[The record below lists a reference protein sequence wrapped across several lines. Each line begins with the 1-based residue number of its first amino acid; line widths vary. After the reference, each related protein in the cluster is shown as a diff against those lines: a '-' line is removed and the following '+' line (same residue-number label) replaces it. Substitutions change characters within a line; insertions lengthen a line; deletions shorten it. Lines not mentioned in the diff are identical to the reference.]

1 MAYENEARTPSEKS
15 TWLNGPTL
23 PAEGED
29 PNHPN
34 RWPGENLGL
43 TPSGS
48 GSLASINR
56 RIGGLFVDWIIA
68 ELIGLGLTRVTTL
81 FGGIAGATLIVWLII
96 SVVSVSLFARTP
108 GQAACSMG
116 VARVDQP
123 GTPVGVWRAIV
134 RPLLTI
140 FVLPAVIVDADG
152 RGLHD
157 RVTGTAVIV
166 S

>member
-1 MAYENEARTPSEKS
+1 MAQEKS

-29 PNHPN
+29 PLNPN
-34 RWPGENLGL
+34 RWPGEKLGL
-43 TPSGS
+43 TQSGP

-68 ELIGLGLTRVTTL
+68 ELIGFALTKITTL
-81 FGGIAGATLIVWLII
+81 FGGIAGATLITWLII
-96 SVVSVSLFARTP
+96 SVISVSLFARTP
-108 GQAACSMG
+108 GQAAFKMG
-116 VARVDQP
+116 VARVDVP
-123 GTPVGVWRAIV
+123 GSTVGLWRAIV
-134 RPLLTI
+134 RPVLTI

-157 RVTGTAVIV
+157 RVTGTAVIL